1 MSGITYDTGA
11 LDAAEGGD
19 RRVWAMHRRA
29 LERLHTPTVPAGVLA
44 QAWRGGPQ
52 PFLSRLLAG
61 CWIEPLDEPGARA
74 AGQLLGRAKSADAID
89 AIDAIDASVVAGA
102 LRRGDAIVTSDR
114 RDIETLANAVGRR
127 LGVIAV

>member
-11 LDAAEGGD
+11 LVAAEGGD

-52 PFLSRLLAG
+52 PLLSRLLDG
-61 CWIEPLDEPGARA
+61 CWIEPLDEPDARG
-74 AGQLLGRAKSADAID
+74 AGQLLGRAQSA
-89 AIDAIDASVVAGA
+89 DAIDASVVAGA

-127 LGVIAV
+127 IGVIAV